1 MKKETGSSGKRMRQI
16 SRPVSFL
23 LLAIVYVLAAAA
35 GIILYLVL
43 PFSFWLN
50 LLLADIGATI
60 LTFIFSLIFRNASV
74 YDPYWSVQPIVI
86 LVFAAVTRPMNL
98 LRLLMLIAVCFWG
111 VRLTANWAYTFMGLG
126 HQDWRY
132 TMLHEQTGLFYPVI
146 NFLGI
151 HLFPTLVVYA
161 CVLPAVFVFH
171 EETGFTFWNA
181 VLFFVS
187 IGAAVLQ
194 LFADTQMHRFR
205 KNRDAQFNRHGL
217 WKYSRHPNYL
227 GEILM
232 WWGIGLS
239 AYLVMP
245 GRYYLL
251 FGALANTLM
260 FLFVSIPM
268 ADRRQAKKPGFA
280 QYKASTHML
289 IPIRFGLPEEEEDET
304 RKV

>member
-1 MKKETGSSGKRMRQI
+1 MKSL
-16 SRPVSFL
+16 SRPVSYIWIL
-23 LLAIVYVLAAAA
+23 IVYILAAAA
-35 GIILYLVL
+35 GIVLYELL

-86 LVFAAVTRPMNL
+86 LVWASLHHPMNM
-98 LRLLMLIAVCFWG
+98 LRILMLVAVCFWG
-111 VRLTANWAYTFMGLG
+111 VRLTANWAYTFHGLG

-132 TMLHEQTGLFYPVI
+132 TMLKEQTGVFYPLI

-151 HLFPTLVVYA
+151 HMFPTLVVYA

-171 EETGFTFWNA
+171 EDTGFFVWN
-181 VLFFVS
+181 VLLFFVS

-194 LFADTQMHRFR
+194 LVSDIQMQSYR
-205 KNRDAQFNRHGL
+205 KNRTSPFMRQGL
-217 WKYSRHPNYL
+217 WKYARHPNYL

-232 WWGIGLS
+232 WWGVGLS

-245 GRYYLL
+245 GRLYLL
-251 FGALANTLM
+251 IGAIVNTLM

-268 ADRRQAKKPGFA
+268 ADRRQSRKPGFED
-280 QYKASTHML
+280 YKENTHML
-289 IPIRFGLPEEEEDET
+289 IPLRLGLSETDET
-304 RKV
+304 QSA

>member
-1 MKKETGSSGKRMRQI
+1 MNHI
-16 SRPVSFL
+16 SRSASFV
-23 LLAIVYVLAAAA
+23 IVFIIYVVAAAA
-35 GIILYLVL
+35 GAVLYAWL

-60 LTFIFSLIFRNASV
+60 VTFIFSLIFRNASV

-86 LVFAAVTRPMNL
+86 LVFAALRHPMNL

-111 VRLTANWAYTFMGLG
+111 IRLTANWAYTFHGLD

-132 TMLHEQTGLFYPVI
+132 TMLKEKTGVFYPVI

-151 HLFPTLVVYA
+151 HLFPTLVVYG
-161 CVLPAVFVFH
+161 CILPAVFVFH
-171 EETGFTFWNA
+171 EETGFSVWNA

-187 IGAAVLQ
+187 IGAATLQ
-194 LFADTQMHRFR
+194 LFSDIQMHRYR
-205 KNRDAQFNRHGL
+205 KNRTEPFMRQGL

-232 WWGIGLS
+232 WWGIGVS

-245 GRYYLL
+245 GRFFLL
-251 FGALANTLM
+251 AGALVNTLM

-268 ADRRQAKKPGFA
+268 ADGRQSAKEGFDE
-280 QYKASTHML
+280 YKAQTHRL
-289 IPIRFGLPEEEEDET
+289 IPLRLGLPEHEE
-304 RKV
+304 RQA

>member
-1 MKKETGSSGKRMRQI
+1 MVKQI

-23 LLAIVYVLAAAA
+23 IIFFVYVLAAAA
-35 GIILYLVL
+35 GIILYFVL

-60 LTFIFSLIFRNASV
+60 VTFIFSLIFRNASV

-86 LVFAAVTRPMNL
+86 LVFAAVTRPLNL
-98 LRLLMLIAVCFWG
+98 LRILMLVAVCFWG
-111 VRLTANWAYTFMGLG
+111 VRLTANWAYTFLG
-126 HQDWRY
+126 MDHQDWRY
-132 TMLHEQTGLFYPVI
+132 TMLKEQTGVFYPVI

-151 HLFPTLVVYA
+151 HMFPTLIVYS

-171 EETGFTFWNA
+171 EDTGFTIWNA
-181 VLFFVS
+181 LLFFVS

-205 KNRDAQFNRHGL
+205 KNRTGRFIRTGL

-268 ADRRQAKKPGFA
+268 ADKRQSKKEGFA
-280 QYKASTHML
+280 EYKASTHML
-289 IPIRFGLPEEEEDET
+289 IPIRLGLSEEEEPRHT
-304 RKV
+304 